1 MASNQLIC
9 KQLFSMHENQGHIP
23 NLNPGAALKAEFGN
37 MDIYLFDQLLKGR
50 LDGRKRI
57 LDAGCG
63 GGRNLEYF
71 IRNGFDVYGM
81 DRNPEAIEAV
91 VGMASLH
98 GMSEIDNHFKLAA
111 IEDKCFPMGTFDL
124 VICNAVLH
132 FADNQAHFGTML
144 RVCWQYLK
152 PGGIFFCRLATK
164 IGIADRISPIR
175 NGRYLL
181 PDGSVR
187 YLTDLEEMLKFSELL
202 EAKQLEPIKTTDVQG
217 LRSMTTWVLEKI

>member
-1 MASNQLIC
+1 MNKKEAPKTTTS
-9 KQLFSMHENQGHIP
+9 
-23 NLNPGAALKAEFGN
+23 PGAALRAEFGN

-50 LDGRKRI
+50 LDGRERI

-71 IRNGFDVYGM
+71 IKNGFDVYGM

-91 VGMASLH
+91 VGMGSLH
-98 GMSEIDNHFKLAA
+98 GISEIDNHFKLAA
-111 IEDKCFPMGTFDL
+111 IEDKCFPLESFDL

-152 PGGIFFCRLATK
+152 PGGLFFCRLATK

-187 YLTDLEEMLKFSELL
+187 YLTDLDEMLKYSEQLG
-202 EAKQLEPIKTTDVQG
+202 ARQLEPIKTTDVQG
-217 LRSMTTWVLEKI
+217 LRSMTTWVLEKPI